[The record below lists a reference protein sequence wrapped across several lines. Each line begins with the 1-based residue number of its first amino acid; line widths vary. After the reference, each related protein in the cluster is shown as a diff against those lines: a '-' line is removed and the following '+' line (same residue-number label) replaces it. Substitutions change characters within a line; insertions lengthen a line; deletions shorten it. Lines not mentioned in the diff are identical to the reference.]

1 MVVPMSSQNRR
12 KQNRVSLGYEA
23 VIHSGRVLIARC
35 NVLDISAEG
44 ARLFVNDSA
53 NAIPAEFVLRLSRNG
68 KIERGCHLVWREQNE
83 IGVHF
88 SS

>member
-1 MVVPMSSQNRR
+1 MSSQNRR
-12 KQNRVSLGYEA
+12 RHSRVALGYEA
-23 VIHSGRVLIARC
+23 VIHSGQVLIARC

-44 ARLFVNDSA
+44 ARLFLDKPIENV
-53 NAIPAEFVLRLSRNG
+53 PAEFVLRLSRNG
-68 KIERGCHLVWREQNE
+68 KIERGCQLVWREQNE